1 MGARVKVRQKLK
13 KGIFMKSCC
22 RCIFITLALSLL
34 LVQQGFASNIFPLEP
49 PDTSSPQA
57 TFSSFIHYT
66 DKLYEAATA
75 AKEDLFLER
84 EFMQRAERC
93 FDFSMVPPTLL
104 DNVSV
109 ESVLMLREIL
119 DRIEL
124 PDLADVPDKYE
135 VKKNNILLWRIPHTE
150 ITIGRCPEGPRMG
163 SYLFTPETVRRL
175 EEYYDEVRHLPYRSD
190 KGENYTGFYEQYIY
204 SSGWMIPDGFLKKLP
219 EWMKEGYL
227 GQAVWQ
233 WIAMI
238 MILLLGDLSMWGVW
252 LWHKKQKHRTRKW
265 NWRWE
270 RLLFPLYAMLICVVM
285 EYLIDNQINITG
297 EVLSWISMLLKLIFA
312 IFAGVAIIIGGDV
325 VMRGIIHT
333 SKIKEEALDADV
345 LRLGCRLVSFGLVF
359 VLFYN
364 AGSYFGIPVTAIF
377 ASAGI
382 AGVAVALAARET
394 LANFF
399 GGVSIF
405 MDRPFR
411 AGDYIVLDNGD
422 RGEVKAV
429 GMRSTRIQTR
439 DDIMITIPNS
449 VITNGKVV
457 NQSRPHPHFRVRIKL
472 GVAYGSDVD
481 QVEALLM
488 ELAENNELAIS
499 RPEPRV
505 RFRKFGDSAL
515 EFELLCW
522 AARPHD
528 RGRLIHTLSRDIYKR
543 FNSEGIVI
551 PFPQQDVY
559 LHKAED

>member
-1 MGARVKVRQKLK
+1 
-13 KGIFMKSCC
+13 
-22 RCIFITLALSLL
+22 
-34 LVQQGFASNIFPLEP
+34 
-49 PDTSSPQA
+49 
-57 TFSSFIHYT
+57 
-66 DKLYEAATA
+66 
-75 AKEDLFLER
+75 
-84 EFMQRAERC
+84 
-93 FDFSMVPPTLL
+93 
-104 DNVSV
+104 
-109 ESVLMLREIL
+109 
-119 DRIEL
+119 
-124 PDLADVPDKYE
+124 
-135 VKKNNILLWRIPHTE
+135 
-150 ITIGRCPEGPRMG
+150 MG

-175 EEYYDEVRHLPYRSD
+175 EEYYEEVGHLPYRSD

-219 EWMKEGYL
+219 EWMKVGYL

-233 WIAMI
+233 WIAMV
-238 MILLLGDLSMWGVW
+238 MILLLGDLSMWLVW
-252 LWHKKQKHRTRKW
+252 LWHKKQKDRSSKW
-265 NWRWE
+265 NWRLE
-270 RLLFPLYAMLICVVM
+270 RLLFPLYAMLVCIAM
-285 EYLIDNQINITG
+285 EYLIDEQINITG
-297 EVLSWISMLLKLIFA
+297 DVLSWVSMMLELLFA

-325 VMRGIIHT
+325 IMRGIIHT

-345 LRLGCRLVSFGLVF
+345 IRLGCRLASFGLVF

-405 MDRPFR
+405 LDRPFR

-472 GVAYGSDVD
+472 GVAYGTDVD
-481 QVEALLM
+481 QVERILM
-488 ELAENNELAIS
+488 ELADSNELSIAK
-499 RPEPRV
+499 PDPRV
-505 RFRKFGDSAL
+505 RFRRFGDSAL

-543 FNSEGIVI
+543 FNAEGIVI

-559 LHKAED
+559 LHRSED

>member
-1 MGARVKVRQKLK
+1 MPSSVRCVIASLM
-13 KGIFMKSCC
+13 FLVLLSKS
-22 RCIFITLALSLL
+22 
-34 LVQQGFASNIFPLEP
+34 VFASSIFPLEP
-49 PDTSSPQA
+49 PDTSSPRA

-75 AKEDLFLER
+75 AEEDLFLER

-93 FDFSMVPPTLL
+93 FDFSTVPPSLL
-104 DNVSV
+104 SDVSV
-109 ESVLMLREIL
+109 ESVLRLREIL

-124 PDLADVPDKYE
+124 PDLADVPDKSE
-135 VKKNNILLWRIPHTE
+135 VKKQNILLWRLPHTE
-150 ITIGRCPEGPRMG
+150 ITIGRCPDGPRMG

-175 EEYYDEVRHLPYRSD
+175 EEYYDEVSHLPYRSD

-219 EWMKEGYL
+219 EWMKDGYL

-233 WIAMI
+233 WIAMVT
-238 MILLLGDLSMWGVW
+238 ILVLGDLSMWFVW
-252 LWHKKQKHRTRKW
+252 LWHKKQKGRVRKW

-270 RLLFPLYAMLICVVM
+270 RLLFPLYAMFICVVL
-285 EYLIDNQINITG
+285 EYIIDEQINITG
-297 EVLSWISMLLKLIFA
+297 DVLSWVSMMLKFLFA

-345 LRLGCRLVSFGLVF
+345 IRLGCRLVTFGLVF

-405 MDRPFR
+405 LDRPFR

-481 QVEALLM
+481 KVEELLM
-488 ELAENNELAIS
+488 MSAEKNALTINEPA
-499 RPEPRV
+499 PRV

-528 RGRLIHTLSRDIYKR
+528 RGRLIHELSRDIYKT
-543 FNSEGIVI
+543 FNAEGIVI

-559 LHKAED
+559 LHKVED

>member
-1 MGARVKVRQKLK
+1 
-13 KGIFMKSCC
+13 MKFSL
-22 RCIFITLALSLL
+22 RCLFSILIL
-34 LVQQGFASNIFPLEP
+34 LVLLGQPVFASNIFPLEP
-49 PDTSSPQA
+49 PDTSSPRA

-66 DKLYEAATA
+66 DELYAAATA
-75 AKEDLFLER
+75 AEEDLYLAR
-84 EFMQRAERC
+84 EFMERAERC
-93 FDFSMVPPTLL
+93 FDFSQVPPTLL
-104 DNVSV
+104 KDVSI
-109 ESVLMLREIL
+109 ESVLRLREIM

-124 PDLADVPDKYE
+124 PELTDIPDKHE
-135 VKKNNILLWRIPHTE
+135 AKANNILLWRIPHTE
-150 ITIGRCPEGPRMG
+150 ITIGRCPDGPRMG

-175 EEYYDEVRHLPYRSD
+175 AEYYDEVNHLPYRSD
-190 KGENYTGFYEQYIY
+190 KGPDYTGFYEQYIY

-219 EWMKEGYL
+219 DWMKLGYM

-233 WIAMI
+233 WMA
-238 MILLLGDLSMWGVW
+238 LVLFFLLGSSSLWLFW
-252 LWHKKQKHRTRKW
+252 LWHRTLKAKVHGW
-265 NWRWE
+265 HWGLE
-270 RLLFPLYAMLICVVM
+270 RLLFPIYAMLVCIFL
-285 EYLIDNQINITG
+285 EYLVDNQINITG
-297 EVLSWISMLLKLIFA
+297 DVLSFVTMMLEFIFA
-312 IFAGVAIIIGGDV
+312 VYGGIAILIGGDV
-325 VMRGIIHT
+325 VMRGILVT

-345 LRLGCRLVSFGLVF
+345 IKLICRLVSFGLVF

-364 AGSYFGIPVTAIF
+364 VGSYFGIPVTAIF

-457 NQSRPHPHFRVRIKL
+457 NQSRPYPSFRVRIKI

-481 QVEALLM
+481 QVEEVLM
-488 ELAENNELAIS
+488 ELAQNNSLAIAE
-499 RPEPRV
+499 PAPRV
-505 RFRKFGDSAL
+505 RFREFGDFAL

-528 RGRLIHTLSRDIYKR
+528 RGRLIHELSRDIYKR
-543 FNSEGIVI
+543 FNAEGIVI
-551 PFPQQDVY
+551 PFPQQEVY
-559 LHKAED
+559 LHKSGD

>member
-1 MGARVKVRQKLK
+1 MSFSVRY
-13 KGIFMKSCC
+13 IFS
-22 RCIFITLALSLL
+22 TLMFLILL
-34 LVQQGFASNIFPLEP
+34 TQQVCASNIFPLEP
-49 PDTSSPQA
+49 PDTSSPRA

-75 AKEDLFLER
+75 AEGDLFLQR
-84 EFMQRAERC
+84 EFLQRAERC
-93 FDFSMVPPTLL
+93 FDFSKVPPTIVN
-104 DNVSV
+104 DVSI
-109 ESVLMLREIL
+109 ESVLRLREVL

-124 PDLADVPDKYE
+124 PDMADVPDKHE
-135 VKKNNILLWRIPHTE
+135 VKKQKILLWRIPHTE
-150 ITIGRCPEGPRMG
+150 ITIGRCPDGPRMG

-175 EEYYDEVRHLPYRSD
+175 EEYYGEVDHLPYRAD

-204 SSGWMIPDGFLKKLP
+204 SSGWMIPDGFLKNLP
-219 EWMKEGYL
+219 DWMLEGYE
-227 GQAVWQ
+227 GQALWQ
-233 WIAMI
+233 WIALVVLMV
-238 MILLLGDLSMWGVW
+238 LGGLNMWGFW
-252 LWHKKQKHRTRKW
+252 LWHRTLKGRSCKW
-265 NWRWE
+265 SWRLE
-270 RLLFPLYAMLICVVM
+270 RLLFPLYAMMVCIVI
-285 EYLIDNQINITG
+285 EYIADDQINITG
-297 EVLSWISMLLKLIFA
+297 DVLSFVTMMMELVFA
-312 IFAGVAIIIGGDV
+312 IYAGTAILIGGDV
-325 VMRGIIHT
+325 VMRGILHT

-345 LRLGCRLVSFGLVF
+345 IKLGCRLVSFGLVF

-364 AGSYFGIPVTAIF
+364 VGSYFGIPVTAIF

-382 AGVAVALAARET
+382 AGMAIALAARET

-429 GMRSTRIQTR
+429 GMRSTKIQTR

-481 QVEALLM
+481 RVEEILM
-488 ELAENNELAIS
+488 ELAHGNSYAIS
-499 RPEPRV
+499 KPEPRV
-505 RFRKFGDSAL
+505 RFRRFGDSAL

-528 RGRLIHTLSRDIYKR
+528 RGKLIHTLSRDIYKR
-543 FNSEGIVI
+543 FNAEGIVM

-559 LHKAED
+559 LHKVED

>member
-1 MGARVKVRQKLK
+1 
-13 KGIFMKSCC
+13 MKSCL
-22 RCIFITLALSLL
+22 RYLFFMLAISMLL
-34 LVQQGFASNIFPLEP
+34 AQQGLASNIFPLEP
-49 PDTSSPQA
+49 PDTSSPRA
-57 TFSSFIHYT
+57 TLTSFIHYT

-75 AKEDLFLER
+75 AEEDIFLAR
-84 EFMQRAERC
+84 EFLQRAERC
-93 FDFSMVPPTLL
+93 FDFSKVPPTL
-104 DNVSV
+104 VSDV
-109 ESVLMLREIL
+109 SIESVLRLREIL

-124 PDLADVPDKYE
+124 PDMADVPDKYE
-135 VKKNNILLWRIPHTE
+135 VKKHKILLWRIPHTE
-150 ITIGRCPEGPRMG
+150 ITIGRCPDGPRMG
-163 SYLFTPETVRRL
+163 AYLITPETVRRL
-175 EEYYDEVRHLPYRSD
+175 EEYYNEVDHLPYRGD
-190 KGENYTGFYEQYIY
+190 KGDEYTGFYEQYIY

-219 EWMKEGYL
+219 EWMKGGYL

-233 WIAMI
+233 WIALALI
-238 MILLLGDLSMWGVW
+238 VILGGSSLWGFW
-252 LWHKKQKHRTRKW
+252 LWHRAQKNRSRKW
-265 NWRWE
+265 SWRLE
-270 RLLFPLYAMLICVVM
+270 RLLFPLYAMLVCIVI
-285 EYLIDNQINITG
+285 EYIVDDQINITG
-297 EVLSWISMLLKLIFA
+297 DVLSVVTMLMELIFA
-312 IFAGVAIIIGGDV
+312 VFAGVAIIIGGDV
-325 VMRGIIHT
+325 LMRGILVT
-333 SKIKEEALDADV
+333 AKVKEEALDADV
-345 LRLGCRLVSFGLVF
+345 IKLGCRLGSFVLVF

-364 AGSYFGIPVTAIF
+364 VGSYFGIPVTAIF

-382 AGVAVALAARET
+382 AGMAIALAARET

-429 GMRSTRIQTR
+429 GMRSTKIQTR

-481 QVEALLM
+481 RVEEILM
-488 ELAENNELAIS
+488 ELAENNGLAIS
-499 RPEPRV
+499 NPEPRV
-505 RFRKFGDSAL
+505 RFRRFGESSL

-543 FNSEGIVI
+543 FNKEGIVM